1 MKTHKYTMIFA
12 AALSLATACGS
23 TQPGEELEQPP
34 VTPSL
39 PPVEQGDFI
48 QIAGGTFTMGSPSDE
63 RWRETDEVQHEVTL
77 GSYLIAKYEVT
88 QDEYTAVTGTNPS
101 HFKGDDLPVDM
112 VSWYDAI
119 NYCNALSLREELT
132 PAYTIEGTD
141 VIWNREANV
150 IACRPKPN
158 GNMPAVREQRR
169 RSAPDVILR

>member
-63 RWRETDEVQHEVTL
+63 RWRETDEEGNSPGRDKRTESEKYPHSGDSKTQWHEEMYNTCH
-77 GSYLIAKYEVT
+77 SEI
-88 QDEYTAVTGTNPS
+88 
-101 HFKGDDLPVDM
+101 F
-112 VSWYDAI
+112 
-119 NYCNALSLREELT
+119 
-132 PAYTIEGTD
+132 
-141 VIWNREANV
+141 
-150 IACRPKPN
+150 
-158 GNMPAVREQRR
+158 
-169 RSAPDVILR
+169 